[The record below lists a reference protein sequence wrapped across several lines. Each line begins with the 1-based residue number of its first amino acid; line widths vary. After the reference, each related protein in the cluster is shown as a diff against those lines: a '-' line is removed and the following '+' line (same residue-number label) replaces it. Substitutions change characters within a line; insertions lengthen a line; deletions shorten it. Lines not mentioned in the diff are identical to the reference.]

1 MGTQEAVD
9 IINTVLHMNIGQMD
23 IADQAAFL
31 LATGQYAEKLKPFI
45 AKYSDKLPNKTTFLF
60 KM

>member
-9 IINTVLHMNIGQMD
+9 IINTVLRMNIGQMD
-23 IADQAAFL
+23 IADQATFL

-45 AKYSDKLPNKTTFLF
+45 AKYSDKLPEKTTFLF

>member
-9 IINTVLHMNIGQMD
+9 IINTIFRMNIGQME
-23 IADQAAFL
+23 ITDQALFL
-31 LATGQYAEKLKPFI
+31 LVTGQYAEKLKPLI
-45 AKYSDKLPNKTTFLF
+45 AKYADKLPEKTTFLF